1 MWMASN
7 GINIPEDVERDIV
20 SHEQQGQTV
29 VLAAIN
35 SMSARTTIREQS
47 DLVHDVRRCTLL

>member
-1 MWMASN
+1 MWMARN
-7 GINIPEDVERDIV
+7 GINIPEDVEKDIV

-35 SMSARTTIREQS
+35 SMSARMYY
-47 DLVHDVRRCTLL
+47 RRARRPCA